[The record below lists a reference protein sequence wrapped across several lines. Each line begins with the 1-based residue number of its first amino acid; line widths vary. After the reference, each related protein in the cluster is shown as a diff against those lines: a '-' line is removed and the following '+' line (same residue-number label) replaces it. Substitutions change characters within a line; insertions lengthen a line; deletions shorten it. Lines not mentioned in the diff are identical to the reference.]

1 MQVVLNEDVK
11 KLGYRGE
18 VVDVK
23 RGYFRNFLFPRGL
36 ADFASESRLRV
47 AESRKESLMSKK
59 QQILENAKEVLAKL
73 ADLQVRITGKVT
85 EDGKLYGSVT
95 EDDVLKA
102 VKSELGIEL
111 DKSQLKM
118 SHFKEVG
125 EHTVKV
131 HLGEGFDGQFTVL
144 VAAA

>member
-59 QQILENAKEVLAKL
+59 QQILENAKEVLA
-73 ADLQVRITGKVT
+73 
-85 EDGKLYGSVT
+85 
-95 EDDVLKA
+95 
-102 VKSELGIEL
+102 
-111 DKSQLKM
+111 
-118 SHFKEVG
+118 
-125 EHTVKV
+125 
-131 HLGEGFDGQFTVL
+131 
-144 VAAA
+144 